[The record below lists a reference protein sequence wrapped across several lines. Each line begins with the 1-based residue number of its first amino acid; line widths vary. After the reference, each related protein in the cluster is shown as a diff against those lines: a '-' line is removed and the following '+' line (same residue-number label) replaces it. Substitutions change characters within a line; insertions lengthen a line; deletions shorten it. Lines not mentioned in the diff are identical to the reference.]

1 MRKMFLL
8 LSLFISTL
16 ALYAQKTVTG
26 KIVDSKTGT
35 PLAGASVK
43 LKGSKKGTS
52 TGTDGSFAIQANT
65 KDILEVSIIG
75 YGTQSIAV
83 TEAPNMTIGL
93 EPASTELTQLVFVGS
108 RGAARTKT
116 ESPVPV
122 DVINVNQVG
131 ITSARPDL
139 SSQLNMAV
147 PPFTYNNQ
155 SDGDGS
161 DAIDFPPLRRLVLPL
176 ALTPS
181 HGK

>member
-8 LSLFISTL
+8 LSLFINTL

-83 TEAPNMTIGL
+83 TEAPTITLGL
-93 EPASTELTQLVFVGS
+93 EPPSTHLPHFLLLRS
-108 RGAARTKT
+108 RRA
-116 ESPVPV
+116 
-122 DVINVNQVG
+122 
-131 ITSARPDL
+131 
-139 SSQLNMAV
+139 
-147 PPFTYNNQ
+147 
-155 SDGDGS
+155 
-161 DAIDFPPLRRLVLPL
+161 
-176 ALTPS
+176 
-181 HGK
+181 